1 MAGNF
6 AASQVE
12 KSQAIATGQATA
24 RPAPSYN
31 KQAYMSSL
39 RSAAAR
45 RKEQEYKQS
54 AIDYFNGNE
63 QNYDTT
69 SKWTE
74 EANGNV
80 AAAQANGN
88 KQDEDFWR
96 SVAEVGNAR
105 LPYDDQARK
114 QENRGQK
121 AANDESIAKLSQQIK
136 DLGRSAGIMAG
147 DFAGEAYRSLQQAL
161 GQVKALKADNDRL
174 DEELKS
180 WGGELVQT
188 PESQQRAEILANP
201 QLLDADYDAMLAD
214 ANETYDRLEEILDQ
228 SDEELAK
235 QYTPEQI
242 SEMEEQ
248 FQQAADFIRGGS
260 QGGYWGWRNQT
271 VGEIAAEQDAFNEQ
285 FNGGRLADQPLENLE
300 LVTGAALNNFVGSTM
315 NAAGQALVTAGGE
328 VDRAKAL
335 QSAGPEAVVLSKDE
349 RRFMELRD
357 KGERTPEEEDE
368 FFQLSLDMTPDNL
381 RNIDR
386 YDVSQV
392 ATEKTGITP
401 PAPKGTS
408 ASDLRGEQFAE
419 RRAARD
425 AGDPFAG
432 MDDDESTPDSTSLL
446 TRLGE
451 GVQDAADT
459 VIGAGQEYLNDALR
473 GKGKAGQLAVKAG
486 YTIGQMLGDAAS
498 GQGLKMMAARV
509 FGETSAAA
517 RQQGATLSEQNLYGL
532 SHAAIE
538 TATEHMFGVFGAY
551 GKGFSDDFA
560 ESVVNNLARS
570 EYGAMAIR
578 FILSGVEE
586 GSEEIAS
593 AFLEPIAENILSH
606 KGEYNIDMA
615 DMAESAIIG
624 AFLGLVG
631 GGGQIVSGQSA
642 AMNAQGLAGMQSQV
656 DAMYN
661 AMYEENQ
668 APTTDDLATLERL
681 STRLNSKMTL
691 AEYTDLVERGM
702 LPPGKASQ
710 YVIGMGKGKADVH
723 SPSATARDAQEE
735 LAETK
740 AQKKAERAQR
750 EDERMQGYINRADEI
765 GIGNQNWQNSDAVD
779 ARAQEVKEQLNQP
792 VEDQEQ
798 MPEAQDVQEPQE
810 ITEVEENTQQET
822 SAEAATLRADSK
834 ASESVDAV
842 KGEITAP
849 ETQSAVKPSEI
860 SPETQKAILHDTE
873 AAVSRGVPHDVA
885 KSKASIDHG
894 VTNNQTVA
902 QMVRTTDPYVSSL
915 NPVTQVPENIF
926 KAQETKT
933 GEAKL
938 PLTKR
943 IANFFSTNYH
953 GKVFSRKVGGDV
965 IVNER
970 GIKNDV
976 AHGIGEAKVATFA
989 AIPAVLKDG
998 EIVSRSDGSVKG
1010 PSITIAAPIT
1020 LDGVRANVYCV
1031 VKTTQDGNR
1040 FYLHEVSDSNGTL
1053 YYQFDAN
1060 ENAPSALQ
1068 DSTLQTQGSADV
1080 ASTES
1085 ITENTAESNST
1096 NHEQNDTIRAESKIK
1111 ADAIRAEATAMA
1123 RRATPDS
1130 PVVFERLDYRGGSFT
1145 CVFDGETLRVLK
1157 GDEIVEEMSPVSPD
1171 SNLIVENLS
1180 HALANNRIK
1189 SEPNA
1194 KGGSKDGVQ
1203 SGVYQNSVEGSEGEN
1218 PGGTGSVRTDAEELA
1233 HTIEM
1238 PQFHGTKRAIRFKQI
1253 RWREEVASLLS
1264 KGMKYVDEESL
1275 PNSIKRT
1282 ANWAR
1287 SVGVEHVTFMYA
1299 PKGVQ
1304 VNTHGFFLADEPT
1317 LGIFIIIS
1325 DKASAAKT
1333 IVHETVHNLIA
1344 IPKGLGR
1351 SLDCR
1356 LITERAFK
1364 ETGINRS
1371 FLDDALQT
1379 VKRLYAPV
1387 YYEDVFGSEEEWSK
1401 KTAEEKDQAIFD
1413 AETADE
1419 SFASEFDSL
1428 CQEEVVCELASN
1440 CNSWFTYLDVP
1451 YDTTALSLN
1460 VRAQLEDTDVFGLAE
1475 FNGVEGLLDAYDE
1488 EHESVGEWDFPSA
1501 LGLQENNSSDVE
1513 VPNEED
1519 EAQFSALPDD
1529 FSNLDAIFGDD
1540 EGDLLDESKP
1550 TNRRERLRRAG
1561 DPVPQSHKE
1570 ASQSIQNDVKRGGA
1584 TRGEQ
1589 INRWVHAKEVADKF
1603 GVSDGTYDS
1612 MKRADVSR
1620 VADYIIDK
1628 YGAAA
1633 ERDRLLDSKN
1643 WNRVDFSIAQ
1653 KVVYQMR
1660 LDLHRRMANSN
1671 TNGLG
1676 QNLSPLP
1683 GESTQEFKRRQAEE
1697 NKRAYLAETELIDS
1711 LEQAYIG
1718 QKSEAGQK
1726 LQEQYTFSKADEIRM
1741 RATKRFLDWS
1751 TNADG
1756 EFNGFR
1762 GNNKFIRMW
1771 EIVDDLCTKMQAAED
1786 AGNVDAMVDLSKKVS
1801 YIRSNQSMFGKTGVK
1816 AERKFL
1822 DNIKGVLPPEMMA
1835 DLAYGNINRIVDDFT
1850 PMTWADAVQTIRVN
1864 NMLSNISTG
1873 LNNLANNAVALR
1885 TGALAQNAGWVF
1897 GKALE
1902 KADPLHRKAGIKDK
1916 GLIRTK
1922 PIMSAEAAMMQY
1934 AVLNAYYG
1942 INVDSGRVDNTSKKT
1957 FRSNAGPVERALA
1970 RYNFFVTAF
1979 VLSPDAPGKTRA
1991 KMGLQA
1997 GIDEA
2002 FAGANMND
2010 KAVFQNRMELEG
2022 YARKEADRRLLQDDN
2037 KVTRAVASLKRALNN
2052 IVTPDWL
2059 GKVEVGGRQLGQ
2071 LKLGDHVIAF
2081 AKVPANVALQK
2092 AESTPF
2098 GALYHTCRYAWMLA
2112 RLKADPNGVT
2122 SAEMA
2127 ARARDMGRAATS
2139 AGMVALGAIA
2149 AAAGALRNFD
2159 EGDDEEK
2166 RLAKEKGYRG
2176 LQFNVSMIFHPSR
2189 WGGDWQDGDHII
2201 GGSFLEI
2208 AAMPLAIGGVIY
2220 DAQRQGENLL
2230 SATATGTKRSFADL
2244 LESIGELPGLQQAG
2258 QLWQNYSNSKGD
2270 SAFDKAWHTGI
2281 QQLVSDI
2288 PSYYMPNLISQAG
2301 AGLDNVKRDV
2311 YGGNSF
2317 GETLRNILMN
2327 KDPVLRRFIP
2337 EMKDT
2342 FGDTITYGSNKATGL
2357 LNTMVLP
2364 GDVQVYRQSDLE
2376 KEIIRM
2382 RNEGYTSRLLD
2393 VRAPR
2398 SFEVGTDTVVDLTA
2412 DEQRAYEE
2420 RMTKLFDSYEE
2431 FRNSN
2436 GYKDLPDDMKDFVYR
2451 KLKMDETR
2459 TVKNEIFETKG
2470 MDERINLEKWESLG
2484 TAKEKIEFLK
2494 AKYTID
2500 SLWDSEESTI
2510 TDFDAMDDFV
2520 KNVFPSMSKEQQELL
2535 TNSVSRL
2542 DDMYEASRKGIS
2554 SEKWQ
2559 KAYNIYRDYT
2569 SEAGRNRV
2577 QGGYKGWEA
2586 AQMWTDMQKAT
2597 GATNRQM
2604 EWFENNMRLYNQV
2617 SADSDKYHA
2626 LVDTGWKRDTASRLV
2641 TSMAGLTPAGD
2652 NKNVSYKQNLTLIA
2666 RSSYLSE
2673 DQKWA
2678 AFFEYCP
2685 KSYTKVIAQMT
2696 KARKSGMSYEDA
2708 LKKSGKWLV

>member
-54 AIDYFNGNE
+54 VIDYFNGNE

-80 AAAQANGN
+80 AVAQANGN

-105 LPYDDQARK
+105 LPYDDAARK

-242 SEMEEQ
+242 AEMEEQ
-248 FQQAADFIRGGS
+248 FQQAADVIRGGS
-260 QGGYWGWRNQT
+260 QGGYWGWRNQA

-285 FNGGRLADQPLENLE
+285 FNGGRIADQPLENLE

-392 ATEKTGITP
+392 VTEKTGVTP
-401 PAPKGTS
+401 PAPEGTS

-419 RRAARD
+419 RRAAR
-425 AGDPFAG
+425 GTS
-432 MDDDESTPDSTSLL
+432 ESGTPDSTSLL

-459 VIGAGQEYLNDALR
+459 VIGTGQEYLNDALR

-586 GSEEIAS
+586 GSEEIA
-593 AFLEPIAENILSH
+593 AGFLDPIAENILSH

-668 APTTDDLATLERL
+668 APTADDLATLERL
-681 STRLNSKMTL
+681 STRLDSKMTL

-723 SPSATARDAQEE
+723 SPSAAARDAQEE

-740 AQKKAERAQR
+740 AQKKAERAQK

-779 ARAQEVKEQLNQP
+779 ARAQEVKEQLNQS

-798 MPEAQDVQEPQE
+798 TPEAQDVQEAQE

-842 KGEITAP
+842 SGEITAP

-873 AAVSRGVPHDVA
+873 VAVSRGVPHDVA

-894 VTNNQTVA
+894 ATNNQTVA
-902 QMVRTTDPYVSSL
+902 QMVRMTDPYVSSL
-915 NPVTQVPENIF
+915 NPVTTVTGNVFES
-926 KAQETKT
+926 KT
-933 GEAKL
+933 SDAKL

-943 IANFFSTNYH
+943 VARFFKQNYNN
-953 GKVFSRKVGGDV
+953 KVSSNKIGGDV

-970 GIKNDV
+970 GIKNDI
-976 AHGIGEAKVATFA
+976 AHGIGEAKVSTFA
-989 AIPAVLKDG
+989 AIPAVLKNG

-1010 PSITIAAPIT
+1010 PSITIAAPVT

-1040 FYLHEVSDSNGTL
+1040 FYLHEVSDSKGTL

-1085 ITENTAESNST
+1085 ITENTAEINSTKSNSSGT
-1096 NHEQNDTIRAESKIK
+1096 TEEAKEKNTDSRKQLPEFPEDITLDEASEYARLASKEWPVYIETRDSTAFYYDGENLWSSDEDGKAHSPRKMSQEEFAGRLQKWADSEQHNYIVFENVPMEMKESEADKNENDEGAIVSIPEESRGANRGRKGLLEELSRRSDDVSRIKAKEAAKRYGSQREVDQFLSSANNLISEGAKYISEDEYLPFMSEIKKIAKSHGVKHVSLYYSSIVDGWHVDGIYSPDIDTLHLVINTDDDVKKTFKHELGHKSFALYQISTLKNLKEFCEKAFADTHNADRAKKQFDAIFKMVRREYARDYAESLQIRYTPEQWRNLTTPQKELEIARLSNSEKTSLDNNMYEEFIVEALADSRAWFIFDPDVMAEWQQNIRDSLISDGYFQQNVLDQIDALDISFNGQEQEAEK
-1111 ADAIRAEATAMA
+1111 ADSAATQNASKD
-1123 RRATPDS
+1123 TD
-1130 PVVFERLDYRGGSFT
+1130 FDFDLDEG
-1145 CVFDGETLRVLK
+1145 
-1157 GDEIVEEMSPVSPD
+1157 
-1171 SNLIVENLS
+1171 NLS
-1180 HALANNRIK
+1180 I
-1189 SEPNA
+1189 P
-1194 KGGSKDGVQ
+1194 
-1203 SGVYQNSVEGSEGEN
+1203 SGY
-1218 PGGTGSVRTDAEELA
+1218 
-1233 HTIEM
+1233 
-1238 PQFHGTKRAIRFKQI
+1238 
-1253 RWREEVASLLS
+1253 
-1264 KGMKYVDEESL
+1264 
-1275 PNSIKRT
+1275 
-1282 ANWAR
+1282 
-1287 SVGVEHVTFMYA
+1287 
-1299 PKGVQ
+1299 
-1304 VNTHGFFLADEPT
+1304 DEP
-1317 LGIFIIIS
+1317 
-1325 DKASAAKT
+1325 
-1333 IVHETVHNLIA
+1333 V
-1344 IPKGLGR
+1344 
-1351 SLDCR
+1351 
-1356 LITERAFK
+1356 
-1364 ETGINRS
+1364 
-1371 FLDDALQT
+1371 
-1379 VKRLYAPV
+1379 
-1387 YYEDVFGSEEEWSK
+1387 
-1401 KTAEEKDQAIFD
+1401 
-1413 AETADE
+1413 
-1419 SFASEFDSL
+1419 
-1428 CQEEVVCELASN
+1428 
-1440 CNSWFTYLDVP
+1440 
-1451 YDTTALSLN
+1451 
-1460 VRAQLEDTDVFGLAE
+1460 
-1475 FNGVEGLLDAYDE
+1475 
-1488 EHESVGEWDFPSA
+1488 
-1501 LGLQENNSSDVE
+1501 
-1513 VPNEED
+1513 
-1519 EAQFSALPDD
+1519 
-1529 FSNLDAIFGDD
+1529 NLDAIFGDD

-1550 TNRRERLRRAG
+1550 TNHRERLKRAG
-1561 DPVPQSHKE
+1561 DPVPQSRKE

-1726 LQEQYTFSKADEIRM
+1726 LQEQYAFSKADEIRM

-1751 TNADG
+1751 TNTDG

-1786 AGNVDAMVDLSKKVS
+1786 AGDVDAMVDLSKKVS

-1864 NMLSNISTG
+1864 NMLSNIATG

-1942 INVDSGRVDNTSKKT
+1942 INVDSGRVDSTSKKT

-2002 FAGANMND
+2002 FAGADMND

-2037 KVTRAVASLKRALNN
+2037 SVTRAVASLKRSLNK

-2059 GKVEVGGRQLGQ
+2059 SKVEVGGRQLGQ

-2098 GALYHTCRYAWMLA
+2098 GALYHTCRYVGMLA

-2189 WGGDWQDGDHII
+2189 WGGAWQDGDHII

-2208 AAMPLAIGGVIY
+2208 AAMPLAIGGFIY

-2230 SATATGTKRSFADL
+2230 SATVTGTKRSFADL

-2270 SAFDKAWHTGI
+2270 SAFDKAWRTGI

-2311 YGGNSF
+2311 YSGNSF

-2364 GDVQVYRQSDLE
+2364 GDVHVYRQSDLE

-2398 SFEVGTDTVVDLTA
+2398 SFEVGTDTVVDLTT

-2431 FRNSN
+2431 FRNSD
-2436 GYKDLPDDMKDFVYR
+2436 GYEDLPDDMKDFVYR

-2459 TVKNEIFETKG
+2459 TVKNEILEIKG

-2484 TAKEKIEFLK
+2484 TTKEKIEFLK

-2597 GATNRQM
+2597 EATSRQM

-2696 KARKSGMSYEDA
+2696 KARKSGMSYEAA